1 MECRQ
6 ADKKRSTDEKGR
18 AKGRVRKRGTK
29 TQAKIPQ
36 TEQNMIPEETGM
48 DSSGGMEDLRSWAA
62 LSPGSGV
69 LFTVTQEEMPTD
81 TIYVSEKYGKEY
93 DGGSWREE
101 VRRIRQVYI
110 CSIHPL

>member
-1 MECRQ
+1 
-6 ADKKRSTDEKGR
+6 
-18 AKGRVRKRGTK
+18 
-29 TQAKIPQ
+29 
-36 TEQNMIPEETGM
+36 MIPEETGM
-48 DSSGGMEDLRSWAA
+48 DSSGGMEDLRE
-62 LSPGSGV
+62 LGSFVPRKGV

-93 DGGSWREE
+93 DGDPVEKE